1 METGKVDF
9 SKAKAQMTSTLHEM
23 SERPTFT
30 MPPSMDDPQEYEDF
44 IRMKV
49 EDERCAGMD
58 SYEDVEVG
66 ESASGPAQKGKERDE
81 GWASDYDPTKD
92 FDHPEVDTHTIAD
105 YTRVGRAERRLR
117 EKGMS
122 EDEFAYIA
130 KTVFKLITLE
140 FGGHPSDSLQTQ
152 IRKILSTQRA
162 TDLAQVTSLA
172 GTVLSLQ
179 QENAQ
184 MKKSIDGL
192 TTVLKEMKT
201 LVMAGQQEVT
211 RSIQLSSDQLR
222 KLKDVNKQL
231 DDDQLSLPSQT
242 SSNARKLQR
251 ITVELEN
258 LPVGP
263 SPSNKKPVMSAPTPS
278 IPKRERI
285 VRR

>member
-1 METGKVDF
+1 
-9 SKAKAQMTSTLHEM
+9 
-23 SERPTFT
+23 
-30 MPPSMDDPQEYEDF
+30 
-44 IRMKV
+44 
-49 EDERCAGMD
+49 
-58 SYEDVEVG
+58 
-66 ESASGPAQKGKERDE
+66 
-81 GWASDYDPTKD
+81 
-92 FDHPEVDTHTIAD
+92 
-105 YTRVGRAERRLR
+105 
-117 EKGMS
+117 
-122 EDEFAYIA
+122 
-130 KTVFKLITLE
+130 
-140 FGGHPSDSLQTQ
+140 
-152 IRKILSTQRA
+152 
-162 TDLAQVTSLA
+162 
-172 GTVLSLQ
+172 
-179 QENAQ
+179 

-242 SSNARKLQR
+242 SSNTRKLQR